1 MLCDIIMA
9 LIWNSWLIIEG
20 EHVGYLYGF
29 LGKCLLRS
37 SDYFFKYY
45 CLCFHYWLIW
55 VFNKTFETLILYQ
68 ICDFQ
73 IFSPIWK
80 IAFTFCWWFSL
91 LCRVFFFFL
100 SSPTCLFLFL
110 LSLLL
115 VSYCLCFFLGF
126 FWFQILCSVF
136 NLFWDNACVWARILL
151 QIHPS
156 ACTYIVFPTPF
167 IENTNFFRW
176 IFLAPF

>member
-1 MLCDIIMA
+1 MCQFTFHRRPQVFPLLPILTCSCFLFLMSAILTGVM
-9 LIWNSWLIIEG
+9 W
-20 EHVGYLYGF
+20 HHYGF
-29 LGKCLLRS
+29 DLKFLN
-37 SDYFFKYY
+37 DYWFRWACWLSVWIPWKMSIQILWLFFKYY

-73 IFSPIWK
+73 IFYPIWK

-91 LCRVFFFFL
+91 LCRVYFFYFL

-115 VSYCLCFFLGF
+115 VSYCLCFLLGF
-126 FWFQILCSVF
+126 FWFQILCSIF
-136 NLFWDNACVWARILL
+136 NLF
-151 QIHPS
+151 
-156 ACTYIVFPTPF
+156 
-167 IENTNFFRW
+167 
-176 IFLAPF
+176 